1 MALSDKAPT
10 HKQRDYTFLKQQGIK
25 YIQELA
31 GKIWTDYNKHDP
43 GITILEQLCYA
54 ITELEYRINFDIKDL
69 LAHDPNQKEEKA
81 ITKYFYSASEIL
93 PCNPLTVNDFRKIV
107 VDVPGVRN
115 VKFSWSEE
123 KKTIQGGY
131 NVSLDLEEG
140 VDAQKVVKEVKKK
153 LYQHRNLCEDFFEI
167 RLLTPFYICIDASI
181 EVRSDILHKSG
192 EVLLAEILFS
202 VASFISPY
210 IRFYSLK
217 EMLIDKKK
225 TVEEIFTGPLLQQG
239 FIDEEEL
246 EKNNIHTVIYTSE
259 VLEKITGIENLDFIQ
274 NFSWAIEEE
283 AIAPDATVIKI
294 PPGRAPKLDMKKS
307 RITLYHHGSEV
318 ATHGPEVM
326 KYMEE
331 IISDRVFK
339 KPYFTEKDIVVQ
351 TGEFKEL
358 ADYTS
363 IQHHFPLTYG
373 VGEEGL
379 PRTAPKERAAK
390 ARQLKGYLL
399 FFDQLLTNYF
409 AQLAHVKDLLAVQSK
424 KNRTY
429 FSQLL
434 TDVPSLKT
442 LIRQHNL
449 PKENDQDVEFKIQKK
464 YLDVS
469 VTDNKYNKTKHQDD
483 VRRYYGYQLKN
494 ITARG
499 QLDQKRKNKLL
510 DHLLARFAERFTEY
524 SFLTHDILREKAP
537 QNLIDDK
544 KLFLQDY
551 IAISRDRNK
560 AFDVTNTQNYHW
572 SNKNIAGFER
582 RACRVLGIRNFQRRF
597 LHEHLKDNFYLEKG
611 MPQQSFQI
619 FLGENLQTKYDNLF
633 IFKGKFPHIKHLAI
647 RFGSEE
653 DNYKPIEK
661 LDQGY
666 EIRLYV
672 NKKRDKFIELDS
684 KQIQIKTLEKAKAV
698 IQSAAG
704 FFKKFNRR
712 SEGFHLVEH
721 ILLRSGTTFER
732 TNDPYSFIMT
742 MVFPTW
748 PARFQSELFKNLLHE
763 FITLEAPAHVFVNVL
778 WLDLEEMETFEK
790 AYQEWIYLRT
800 TLKTDDPR
808 LAHAAK
814 NLLGL
819 IMMYAEGEW

>member
-1 MALSDKAPT
+1 MALADKAPT
-10 HKQRDYTFLKQQGIK
+10 HQSMDYAFLKQRGIE

-54 ITELEYRINFDIKDL
+54 ITELGYRINFDIKDL
-69 LAHDPNQKEEKA
+69 LAHNSNQKEEKE
-81 ITKYFYSASEIL
+81 TTQYFYSASEIL

-123 KKTIQGGY
+123 EKAIKGGY
-131 NVSLDLEEG
+131 NVSLDLEEE
-140 VDAQKVVKEVKKK
+140 VDEQKVIKQVKKK

-167 RLLTPFYICIDASI
+167 RLLTPLYVRVNASI
-181 EVRSDILHKSG
+181 EVRSDLPHKSG

-202 VASFISPY
+202 VASFISPH

-217 EMLIDKKK
+217 EMLVDKKK
-225 TVEEIFTGPLLQQG
+225 TVEEVFTGPLLQQG

-246 EKNNIHTVIYTSE
+246 EKNNIHTVIHISE
-259 VLEKITGIENLDFIQ
+259 ILEKITGIENLDSVRS
-274 NFSWAIEEE
+274 FSLAIEEE
-283 AIAPDATVIKI
+283 EIASDATVIKI
-294 PPGRAPKLDMKKS
+294 PPERAPKLDVKKS
-307 RITLYHHGSEV
+307 SITLYHHGSEV
-318 ATHGPEVM
+318 ATHGPGVM
-326 KYMEE
+326 RCIEE
-331 IISDRVFK
+331 ITRDRVFK
-339 KPYFTEKDIVVQ
+339 KPYFTEKDIAVQ

-379 PRTAPKERAAK
+379 PRTTSKERAAK
-390 ARQLKGYLL
+390 AQQLKGYLL
-399 FFDQLLTNYF
+399 FFDQLLANYF

-424 KNRTY
+424 KNKTY
-429 FSQLL
+429 FSQFL
-434 TDVPSLKT
+434 TDVPYLKT
-442 LIRQHNL
+442 LIRQPSSH
-449 PKENDQDVEFKIQKK
+449 KEDDKDAEFKIQRK
-464 YLDVS
+464 YLGIS
-469 VTDNKYNKTKHQDD
+469 AANNKHKKTRHQDD
-483 VRRYYGYQLKN
+483 TKMYCSRQLN
-494 ITARG
+494 DITERG
-499 QLDQKRKNKLL
+499 QHDQNRKNKLL
-510 DHLLARFAERFTEY
+510 DHLLARFAEVFTEY
-524 SFLTHDILREKAP
+524 SFLTHDIFREKAP
-537 QNLIDDK
+537 KNLIYDK

-551 IAISRDRNK
+551 IAISKDRNK
-560 AFDVTNTQNYHW
+560 ALDVTNTQNYSW
-572 SNKNIAGFER
+572 GNKNISGFER
-582 RACRVLGIRNFQRRF
+582 RACRILGIRNFQRRL
-597 LHEHLKDNFYLEKG
+597 LHENLKDNFYLEKG

-619 FLGENLQTKYDNLF
+619 FLGENLQSKYDNLF
-633 IFKGKFPHIKHLAI
+633 IFKGKFPRIKHLAI
-647 RFGSEE
+647 RFGIEE
-653 DNYKPIEK
+653 DNYDCIEK
-661 LDQGY
+661 PEGY

-684 KQIQIKTLEKAKAV
+684 KQIQIKTLEEAKAI

-704 FFKKFNRR
+704 FFKKFNSR

-721 ILLRSGTTFER
+721 ILLREGTTFEGA
-732 TNDPYSFIMT
+732 NDPYSFIMT

-748 PARFQSELFKNLLHE
+748 PARFQSEVFKNLLYK

-778 WLDLEEMETFEK
+778 WLDLEEMEAFEK

-800 TLKTDDPR
+800 TLETDDPR
-808 LAHAAK
+808 VAHAAK